1 MKTLF
6 TYLFFLSSILGISQN
21 SGIEST
27 LPAAVNNIIEI
38 CPGDTIDFTAIDG
51 LNYMFEWDFGNLGNQ
66 NIRVAN
72 QQFNNS
78 GAFFVQLRTTD
89 QNSNPVGATDYVTV
103 VVSPEPVLDYT
114 ATDTP
119 VLCLGDSMDIT
130 TTSQIDTVLT
140 CDDAAFV
147 AGTTF
152 LPDGN
157 GVSYQTVIIID
168 CFPDGATL
176 VNPANFLGVCMN
188 IEHSYLGD
196 LRIEL
201 VAPNGTAID
210 LIPYPNSGGGTFL
223 GEPVDDVTTTPGI
236 GYDYCFTTQ
245 ATTTMTTAAIT
256 NTTIP
261 AGDYASETPFNNLT
275 GVPLNGVW
283 RLRITDNLSIDNG
296 YIFSWFMK
304 FGVGLESSV
313 NYTNPAIISESWSS
327 SPDITSTGTN
337 QISITPTQTGLNC
350 YDFTTTDN
358 NGCTY
363 TEQYCI
369 EVLDPQTDFEAVD
382 LYRYDSDGNGT
393 ENFNL
398 DFNTSRIIGGLNPI
412 TTSVLYYTT
421 LADAQSQTNPIG
433 STSAFAN
440 MTNPQ
445 TIYARVDNT
454 NMLCSNIIVDFDL
467 LLTTQPLTDTDND
480 GIPDLSEDLNGNGNL
495 NDDDTDGDGIP
506 NYQDGDDD
514 GDGVPTA
521 IEISATG
528 YRIENVPFLDTD
540 GDGIENYLDD
550 DDDGDGVLTI
560 NEDYNNNGDP
570 TDDDT
575 DGSGIPDFLEVN
587 VTLSITNIEK
597 DGFSIYPN
605 PLNGNNF
612 SINFLD
618 QNGPRYIEVLNL
630 NGRLILSKELDTS
643 SNSINIELPEL
654 STGMYLVR
662 LNRNS
667 SLTYKLIKR

>member
-6 TYLFFLSSILGISQN
+6 TYLFFLSSLLGISQN

-27 LPAAVNNIIEI
+27 LPMAVNNIIEI

-51 LNYMFEWDFGNLGNQ
+51 SNYMFEWDLGTLGNQ
-66 NIRVAN
+66 NNRIIT

-78 GAFFVQLRTTD
+78 GAFFVQLRTAD
-89 QNSNPVGATDYVTV
+89 QNSNPVGTTDYVTV

-119 VLCLGDSMDIT
+119 VLCLGDSMYIT

-152 LPDGN
+152 LPDGS
-157 GVSYQTVIIID
+157 GVSYQSVIIID
-168 CFPDGATL
+168 CFPDGTTL

-188 IEHSYLGD
+188 MEHSYLGD

-201 VAPNGTAID
+201 IAPNGVAID
-210 LIPYPNSGGGTFL
+210 LKSSNFGGGVFL
-223 GEPVDDVTTTPGI
+223 GEPIDDDFNINPGI
-236 GYDYCFTTQ
+236 GYDYCFTSQ
-245 ATTTMTTAAIT
+245 ATTTMVGASAT

-261 AGDYASETPFNNLT
+261 AGDYASQSAFTGLT
-275 GVPLNGVW
+275 GVPLNGPW
-283 RLRITDNLSIDNG
+283 RVRITDNLVSDNG

-304 FGVGLESSV
+304 FGVGLESNI
-313 NYTNPAIISESWSS
+313 NYTNPTIINESWSS

-350 YDFTTTDN
+350 YDYTTTDS

-369 EVLDPQTDFEAVD
+369 DVLDSQTDFEAVD
-382 LYRYDSDGNGT
+382 LYRYDSDVNGT
-393 ENFNL
+393 EDFNL
-398 DFNTSRIIGGLNPI
+398 DFNTARIIGDLNPI

-421 LADAQSQTNPIG
+421 LADAQSQNNPIG

-440 MTNPQ
+440 TTNPQ
-445 TIYARVDNT
+445 TIYARVDNI

-480 GIPDLSEDLNGNGNL
+480 GIPDLSEDLNENGNL

-506 NYQDGDDD
+506 NYQDDDDD

-521 IEISATG
+521 IEIGTTG
-528 YRIENVPFLDTD
+528 YRRVNIPFLDTD

-560 NEDYNNNGDP
+560 NEDYNNNDDP

-587 VTLSITNIEK
+587 ITLSVTNIEK
-597 DGFSIYPN
+597 DAFSIYPN
-605 PLNGNNF
+605 PLNGNSF
-612 SINFLD
+612 SIKFLD
-618 QNGPRYIEVLNL
+618 QNGPKYIEVLNL

-662 LNRNS
+662 IDRNS
-667 SLTYKLIKR
+667 SLTYKLIKS